1 MRIYFTLLLI
11 LLYNSVFAQKDES
24 VNIISDFSAK
34 ISKGN
39 IVLNWKIINPKNVNI
54 CRIDAKK
61 SGYNDYENIKDIQF
75 ENYFSV
81 NTIDTV
87 KIYSFTTKYKPK
99 ENGVYYLRLNIIDIN
114 NSVQSSSEIKIGFSE
129 ITEIKLYQNNPNPF
143 NPATT
148 ISYDVLIPTKINL
161 RVYDLSGKEID
172 VLVDDYQ
179 QAGTYKVEF
188 NANKYG
194 NLASGIYFYK
204 LQTNYSSDIKKMIF
218 TK

>member
-34 ISKGN
+34 ISKSN

-61 SGYNDYENIKDIQF
+61 SGYNDYENIKDIPF

-87 KIYSFTTKYKPK
+87 KIYSFTTKYTPK
-99 ENGVYYLRLNIIDIN
+99 ENGVYFLRLNILDYN
-114 NSVQSSSEIKIGFSE
+114 NSVQSNSEIKIGFSE

-143 NPATT
+143 NPATL
-148 ISYDVLIPTKINL
+148 IKYSIPKSGNVELKIYDVLGREVII
-161 RVYDLSGKEID
+161 
-172 VLVDDYQ
+172 LVNEFK
-179 QAGTYKVEF
+179 QAGYYSAQF
-188 NANKYG
+188 NAN

-204 LQTNYSSDIKKMIF
+204 ITSGDFESTKKMMLI
-218 TK
+218 K